1 MKKLLK
7 IIVVVCILFLMSS
20 CFRISVKS
28 SDGKTTYTQILDA
41 CNDHD
46 FEAAL
51 LLAKRCNEAR
61 QNNAEIYT
69 IFNNNFEE
77 NCNFLLVYEKEADYL
92 FSLEEE
98 WVNQRLLILMKQA
111 HDDIKKIGRMGT
123 DQGVLFAEGF
133 LSHVMSLAINADKED
148 FVVGMIQTNFGDND
162 RNYYLYKNNVYKYI
176 IDKNKE
182 SYYSDLKN
190 HFDEITSQWDFSFY
204 TIDAFISILD
214 NVEYCINYSISKGNV
229 KFAKDLLS
237 ELSIEK
243 IDQDDP
249 YYKEV
254 AKKVIRNAK
263 DSIAKAKK
271 SKKKR

>member
-1 MKKLLK
+1 MKKILK

-111 HDDIKKIGRMGT
+111 HDDIKKDGRWSSG
-123 DQGVLFAEGF
+123 DF
-133 LSHVMSLAINADKED
+133 LSHVMTLAINADKED
-148 FVVGMIQTNFGDND
+148 FVMGMIQTNFGDNEEP
-162 RNYYLYKNNVYKYI
+162 YYLYDNNVYKYI

-204 TIDAFISILD
+204 SIDVFIYILD

-229 KFAKDLLS
+229 KFAEDLLS

-243 IDQDDP
+243 IDHDDP

>member
-1 MKKLLK
+1 
-7 IIVVVCILFLMSS
+7 MSS

>member
-92 FSLEEE
+92 FTLTDYLDQMAQIKSMGSVQDIAGMLPGVDASALSGAQVDEKALARQEAIILSMTPDE
-98 WVNQRLLILMKQA
+98 RENPGKLNSSRKKRIAAGSGTAVVDVNRVLKQYETMQQMVKQLNSKSMK
-111 HDDIKKIGRMGT
+111 KKQKRMGRMG
-123 DQGVLFAEGF
+123 GGF
-133 LSHVMSLAINADKED
+133 PGLP
-148 FVVGMIQTNFGDND
+148 GGFG
-162 RNYYLYKNNVYKYI
+162 
-176 IDKNKE
+176 
-182 SYYSDLKN
+182 
-190 HFDEITSQWDFSFY
+190 F
-204 TIDAFISILD
+204 
-214 NVEYCINYSISKGNV
+214 
-229 KFAKDLLS
+229 
-237 ELSIEK
+237 
-243 IDQDDP
+243 
-249 YYKEV
+249 
-254 AKKVIRNAK
+254 
-263 DSIAKAKK
+263 
-271 SKKKR
+271 